1 MDNVTMVQIPI
12 PAAAMPMIE
21 AAARAYGWTPKLVTP
36 DGEIDNPQSALGR
49 ILQASIEMVRENAIN
64 IMAQQAAD
72 AARLQTRQ
80 ELLVIVTDWLALM
93 SS

>member
-1 MDNVTMVQIPI
+1 MDDVTIVQLPI

-21 AAARAYGWTPKLVTP
+21 AAAKAYGWTPKLATP
-36 DGEIDNPQSALGR
+36 QGEIDNPQSALER

-72 AARLQTRQ
+72 AAKLQTRQ
-80 ELLVIVTDWLALM
+80 ELNGVVEDWFKLLNQ
-93 SS
+93 